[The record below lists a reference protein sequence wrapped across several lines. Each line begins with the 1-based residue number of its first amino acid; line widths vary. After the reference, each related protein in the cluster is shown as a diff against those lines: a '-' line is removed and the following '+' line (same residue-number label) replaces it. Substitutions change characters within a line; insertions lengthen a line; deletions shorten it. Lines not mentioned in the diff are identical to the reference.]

1 MTHVHPTRSSL
12 ALAAVLAL
20 PLSQT
25 VGADEPQ
32 RRPPTP
38 TPPPQSA
45 ITEIER
51 VQPGARQG
59 LLREGSHLLQA
70 RGVFAHDAEA
80 SAWRFTVEPAS
91 ANAPVYI
98 LNVQPTLFL
107 SEAQHVVLASPE
119 HRLVFEVTGEVLVYQ
134 GHNYLLLTQPPRVV
148 GHSGAEATE
157 PDGEDTPEQVV
168 DADQQQQEQT
178 PPLRDAESIMRDLE
192 QQAGP
197 TQRRARITPGSEMSE
212 RVRAINDDLRPE
224 GSNIVMRRGRINR
237 DASGAWLFVFEADA
251 SGMADP
257 PMNLMP
263 CLLLQQLQ
271 RHFQARGNAPLLLSG
286 RVFAYEGRNYLL
298 PTVYQLPRER
308 DMLTP

>member
-1 MTHVHPTRSSL
+1 MKHANPARLSL
-12 ALAAVLAL
+12 ALAAIAA
-20 PLSQT
+20 T
-25 VGADEPQ
+25 GIAAAADEPQ

-45 ITEIER
+45 ITDIER

-70 RGVFAHDAEA
+70 RGMFAHDPETN
-80 SAWRFTVEPAS
+80 AWRFTVEPAT
-91 ANAPVYI
+91 ANAPVYV
-98 LNVQPTLFL
+98 LNVQPTMLL
-107 SEAQHVVLASPE
+107 SEAQHVVMASPE
-119 HRLVFEVTGEVLVYQ
+119 HRLVFEVTGEVLAYQ
-134 GHNYLLLTQPPRVV
+134 GRNYLLLTQPPRVV
-148 GHSGAEATE
+148 GHSGAEEPATA
-157 PDGEDTPEQVV
+157 PEDAPEQGA
-168 DADQQQQEQT
+168 DADQQQQT
-178 PPLRDAESIMRDLE
+178 PPRRDAESIMRELE

-197 TQRRARITPGSEMSE
+197 AQRRPRIAPGGDVSE

-237 DASGAWLFVFEADA
+237 DATGAWLFVFEADA

-257 PMNLMP
+257 PMKLMP

-271 RHFQARGNAPLLLSG
+271 RHYQSRGNAPLLLSG
-286 RVFAYEGRNYLL
+286 RVFAYEGRNHLL
-298 PTVYQLPRER
+298 PTVFQLPRER